1 MSKTQRQR
9 KKEKLRQQRLSK
21 QKSKVSEPKT
31 ITKPS
36 FYEKNYKA
44 LVIIPALLLILAIIL
59 ISMKIINTGEFL
71 NKGISLSGGVSVT
84 VLKEN
89 INKETLLA
97 ELENEFPDYEV
108 NVRGV
113 EEGGKRIGVL
123 IETNM
128 PPENREEVERFDEII
143 RTRTNAEKDDVST
156 ETIGA
161 SLGAAFFQQTIIA
174 VIAAFIF
181 MGIVIFIYFRSIV
194 PSALTILSAFSDII
208 ITLAIINLLGLSI
221 GTAGIAAFLM
231 LIGYSVDANIVLNM
245 RTLKGK
251 TGTLTQQ
258 IKSAFSTGIT
268 MSVTTLV
275 AISVAYIIADSPVLK
290 EIMLILMIG
299 LVVDILNTWVQ
310 NAGLLRWYLE
320 NKKERN

>member
-1 MSKTQRQR
+1 MSKPKRQR
-9 KKEKLRQQRLSK
+9 KKEKLKKLRQTK
-21 QKSKVSEPKT
+21 QKKVLEPKSE
-31 ITKPS
+31 KHS
-36 FYEKNYKA
+36 FYEKNYKK
-44 LVIIPALLLILAIIL
+44 LIIVPALLLVIAIIL
-59 ISMKIINTGEFL
+59 ISMKMINTGEFL

-89 INKETLLA
+89 IDKNALQE
-97 ELENEFPDYEV
+97 ELQQEFPDYEV
-108 NVRGV
+108 NVRSV
-113 EEGGKRIGVL
+113 EEGGRRIGVL
-123 IETNM
+123 VETNM
-128 PPENREEVERFDEII
+128 PPENREKVERFDQII
-143 RTRTNAEKDDVST
+143 RTRTNAEREDVST

-174 VIAAFIF
+174 VLAAFIF

-194 PSALTILSAFSDII
+194 PSALTILSALSDII
-208 ITLAIINLLGLSI
+208 ITLAIINVLGISI

-245 RTLKGK
+245 RTLKGT
-251 TGTLTQQ
+251 TGTIVEQ

-268 MSVTTLV
+268 MSITTLV
-275 AISVAYIIADSPVLK
+275 AITVAFLIADSPVLK

-299 LVVDILNTWVQ
+299 LVVDVLNTWVQ

-320 NKKERN
+320 TKKNK

>member
-1 MSKTQRQR
+1 MSKPKRQR
-9 KKEKLRQQRLSK
+9 KKEKLKQQRQTK
-21 QKSKVSEPKT
+21 QKKVLEPKSE
-31 ITKPS
+31 KHS
-36 FYEKNYKA
+36 FYERNYKK
-44 LVIIPALLLILAIIL
+44 LIIVPALLLVIAIIL
-59 ISMKIINTGEFL
+59 ISMKMINTGDFL
-71 NKGISLSGGVSVT
+71 NKGISLSGGVAVT

-89 INKETLLA
+89 IDKNALQE
-97 ELENEFPDYEV
+97 ELRQEFPDYEV
-108 NVRGV
+108 NVRSV
-113 EEGGKRIGVL
+113 EEGGRRIGVL
-123 IETNM
+123 VETNM
-128 PPENREEVERFDEII
+128 PPENREKVERFDQII
-143 RTRTNAEKDDVST
+143 RTRTNAQREDVST

-194 PSALTILSAFSDII
+194 PSALTILSALSDII
-208 ITLAIINLLGLSI
+208 ITLAIINVLGISI

-245 RTLKGK
+245 RTLKGT
-251 TGTLTQQ
+251 TGTISEQ

-268 MSVTTLV
+268 MSITTLV
-275 AISVAYIIADSPVLK
+275 AITVAFLIADSPVLK

-299 LVVDILNTWVQ
+299 LVVDVLNTWVQ

-320 NKKERN
+320 TKKNK